1 MLSAYLSHLALG
13 CRDLSAADRFYREI
27 VGLSPH
33 ERGRGWL
40 RLGWGRGDHVLEL
53 REGLPGLDH
62 FGLEVREPR
71 QLDELAARLERAGVR
86 TTGERPPGAHPPTL
100 TFADPEGHRV
110 EVHGR
115 VDRSGEVVADGGRR
129 PIRLHHL
136 TLVTTAIVDLED
148 FYCRVVGFRVS
159 DRMGEIF
166 TWLRCNP
173 EHHTL
178 AAVVGDAPGLDH
190 HAYEVAGWADFKTW
204 GDELAARN
212 VPLIWGPGR
221 HGPGNNLFVMFD
233 DPEGNHVELSAEM
246 ERFYDDRAEYR
257 PRTWAVGPRTVNLWG
272 PVADL
277 RRMGPGG

>member
-33 ERGRGWL
+33 EEGPGWL

-204 GDELAARN
+204 GDELAA
-212 VPLIWGPGR
+212 
-221 HGPGNNLFVMFD
+221 
-233 DPEGNHVELSAEM
+233 
-246 ERFYDDRAEYR
+246 
-257 PRTWAVGPRTVNLWG
+257 
-272 PVADL
+272 
-277 RRMGPGG
+277 